1 MAVDIKASIGQE
13 GRSHFDYNSNDTNV
27 IMRLRQITKK
37 FPGVL
42 ALDAVN
48 LELYRGEVHILV
60 GANGAGKSTL
70 VKILAGV
77 YQPDGG
83 TIKLDGKPVNLKD
96 PHTANRLGIG
106 VVHQH
111 FSLIGNLDVAQNVF
125 LNREIN
131 CGKLIKR
138 LDWKKMYTETKAIL
152 TNLGL
157 LNINPKEKVENL
169 SIADQQMIEIVKA
182 LSINSKILIFDE
194 PTSSLSDHET
204 DELFRRIKQ
213 LKEQGVSI
221 IYISHRIEDF
231 KRIGDR
237 VSVLKDGK
245 RVGSGSIKEMDLEK
259 ITQLMLGKN
268 VKDIYTW
275 SARNYG
281 NELLRVDNI
290 SSTKGGFRDI
300 SFSLREG
307 EILGFGGIVG
317 AKRTELVHAIIGAI
331 PINSGTV
338 YFKGKPLRIRSPK
351 DAVKHGIGVLH
362 EDKAKHGMFTTMSVG
377 KNMTSSRLDKLIGRW
392 GLKLR
397 HENQVANDFKQN
409 LNIRTTSVD
418 AKISLLSGGNQQK
431 VMVSKLMFASC
442 EIWILDEPT
451 KGIDIG
457 AKQEIYILIK
467 SLADEGKGIML
478 ISSELPEIVGMCDR
492 VLVMKA
498 GQITDEIFREDLS
511 EQRILESAL

>member
-1 MAVDIKASIGQE
+1 MAVDRKTPIEE
-13 GRSHFDYNSNDTNV
+13 GSRGHFEYNSSDTGA
-27 IMRLRQITKK
+27 IMRLKQICKR

-42 ALDAVN
+42 ALDEVN

-83 TIKLDGKPVNLKD
+83 TIELDGKLVSFKD
-96 PHTANRLGIG
+96 PHTAKRLGIA

-125 LNREIN
+125 LNREVI
-131 CGKLIKR
+131 CGKIIKR
-138 LDWKKMYTETKAIL
+138 LNWKKMYTETKSIL

-157 LNINPKEKVENL
+157 QNIDPKEKVESL

-182 LSINSKILIFDE
+182 LSIKSKILIFDE

-237 VSVLKDGK
+237 VSVLKDGR
-245 RVGSGSIKEMDLEK
+245 RVGSGSIEEMNLEQ
-259 ITQLMLGKN
+259 ITKLMLGKN

-275 SARNYG
+275 SARSYG
-281 NELLRVDNI
+281 DELLRVDHI
-290 SSTKGGFRDI
+290 SSIKGGFRDI

-307 EILGFGGIVG
+307 EILGIGGVVG
-317 AKRTELVHAIIGAI
+317 AKRTELVHAIIGAL
-331 PINSGTV
+331 PLNSGTL
-338 YFKGKPLRIRSPK
+338 YYREKPLEIRGPK

-377 KNMTSSRLDKLIGRW
+377 KNMTSSRLDKLKGRW
-392 GLKLR
+392 GLRLR
-397 HENQVANDFKQN
+397 YENQVANSFRQK

-431 VMVSKLMFASC
+431 VMISKLMFASC

-457 AKQEIYILIK
+457 AKQEIYNLIQ
-467 SLADEGKGIML
+467 SLADEGKGIIL

-498 GQITDEIFREDLS
+498 GQISDEILREDLS
-511 EQRILESAL
+511 EQRILGSAL